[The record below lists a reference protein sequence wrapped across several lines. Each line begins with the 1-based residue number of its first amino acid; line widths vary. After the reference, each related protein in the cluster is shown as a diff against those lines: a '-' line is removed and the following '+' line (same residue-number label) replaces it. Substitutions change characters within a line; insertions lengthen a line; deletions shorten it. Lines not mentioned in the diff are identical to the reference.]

1 MITRFVIVFRWFTK
15 ETGLTTLDPTKVRV
29 VHLAANRLPPNALP
43 TIAYPPLKRFPL
55 LSPALALWFT
65 LVMAQNAWF
74 FERQA
79 HFQIKQCTRWPSTQ
93 ELRMSA
99 RAAGR

>member
-29 VHLAANRLPPNALP
+29 VHLAATRLPQSALP

-55 LSPALALWFT
+55 LSPALALWST

-74 FERQA
+74 LSVKRSS
-79 HFQIKQCTRWPSTQ
+79 KPSNVRGGLLP
-93 ELRMSA
+93 EN
-99 RAAGR
+99 

>member
-55 LSPALALWFT
+55 LSPALALPNQATCAVAFYPRIE
-65 LVMAQNAWF
+65 N
-74 FERQA
+74 ERASSRQMT
-79 HFQIKQCTRWPSTQ
+79 TREPM
-93 ELRMSA
+93 L
-99 RAAGR
+99 